1 MYNNN
6 FSGGAEDV
14 TLECMCDC
22 IQRIIADYGAVIF
35 AEPKRA
41 GALIGDYLT
50 DSRVA
55 SKKNLLRRCVS
66 SGAFVF
72 IAQAE
77 ISDGQYLRGRKNAIE
92 LLVEEEFIAPE
103 VAETVLA
110 WFDRALE
117 KAHLVDKKA
126 ETPPSPP
133 TPPTPTAPPVSS
145 PDELEMTEKRRISAS
160 IASYCKLV
168 DRRANEALN
177 ADEDLAYEE
186 ECTSIYVRMVS
197 ISNLNDVSLTV
208 EQLKEYENELIAA
221 YNRLG
226 EIIEIAKQPRIRELP
241 FITTVF
247 WGAPLTYVRG
257 VPFTLMDNL
266 LGPVGYYTVACLEYG
281 GMQYIVAKQPQWQ
294 YLFFCFK
301 VINNMLYRETDINIY
316 PKLEEYCR
324 AHNLG

>member
-6 FSGGAEDV
+6 SSQGAEDV

-22 IQRIIADYGAVIF
+22 IKRIIEDYGAVIF

-50 DSRVA
+50 DSRVV

-72 IAQAE
+72 IAQSE
-77 ISDGQYLRGRKNAIE
+77 ISDGQYLRGRRNAAE

-117 KAHLVDKKA
+117 KAHLVVEKA
-126 ETPPSPP
+126 ETPPTPQTPP
-133 TPPTPTAPPVSS
+133 TPPTPPTPS
-145 PDELEMTEKRRISAS
+145 PWELEAAEKSRLISS

-168 DRRANEALN
+168 GEKVNEATNMTDDRALK
-177 ADEDLAYEE
+177 DECEDTFVRMASIKGLDKSVLTVGQLKAYEA
-186 ECTSIYVRMVS
+186 
-197 ISNLNDVSLTV
+197 
-208 EQLKEYENELIAA
+208 ELITA
-221 YNRLG
+221 YKRLG
-226 EIIEIAKQPRIRELP
+226 EIIEIARQPRIRELP

-257 VPFTLMDNL
+257 VPFTLMDSMR
-266 LGPVGYYTVACLEYG
+266 GPVGYYTVACLEYG
-281 GMQYIVAKQPQWQ
+281 GMQYIVSKQPQWQ
-294 YLFFCFK
+294 NLFFCFK
-301 VINNMLYRETDINIY
+301 VINNMLYLETDINVY

-324 AHNLG
+324 AHDLG